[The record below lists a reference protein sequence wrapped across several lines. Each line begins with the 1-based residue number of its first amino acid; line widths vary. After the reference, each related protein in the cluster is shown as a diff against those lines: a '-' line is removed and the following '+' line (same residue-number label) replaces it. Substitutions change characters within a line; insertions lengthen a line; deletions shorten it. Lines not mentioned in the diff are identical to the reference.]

1 MFFYFY
7 FVDRVSEALQ
17 GNFERAA
24 SLHLQ
29 HGGSMG
35 DGGKLAACK
44 HMCES
49 AGGIPWQQTWK
60 DSGPLLP
67 LKGNSEKKKKKKKR
81 VIK

>member
-1 MFFYFY
+1 MFFDFC

-17 GNFERAA
+17 ENFERAA

-35 DGGKLAACK
+35 DAGKLAAHE

-49 AGGIPWQQTWK
+49 AGGMPWQQTWK
-60 DSGPLLP
+60 DSGALLP
-67 LKGNSEKKKKKKKR
+67 LLGISEKQKK
-81 VIK
+81 